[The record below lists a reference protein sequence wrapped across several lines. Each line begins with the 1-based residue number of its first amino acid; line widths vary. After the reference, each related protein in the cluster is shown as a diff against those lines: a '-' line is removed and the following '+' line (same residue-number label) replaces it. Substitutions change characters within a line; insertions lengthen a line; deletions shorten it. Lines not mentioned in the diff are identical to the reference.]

1 MQQEIRRRQSRRG
14 LGLGAELGGLGEGA
28 AADAA
33 AMDAAGNDTEEEK
46 QNDDLPPLEDLD
58 EDPHILTGYSRTQD
72 IVNVLFIAAIILI
85 GAGSYVKQR
94 GGLAALPSG

>member
-14 LGLGAELGGLGEGA
+14 LGLGAEHGGLGEGA

-58 EDPHILTGYSRTQD
+58 EDPP
-72 IVNVLFIAAIILI
+72 
-85 GAGSYVKQR
+85 K
-94 GGLAALPSG
+94 LANPNFTKWHKPCRLNSSPKKPAMMGE